1 MMKNN
6 NKNQAVNP
14 FLPSYEYVPDGEP
27 HIFGDRVYLYG
38 SHDRFG
44 GTKYCMND
52 YVCYSAPVDDLT
64 DWKYEGISYHKE
76 QDPAWEKGNIIQ
88 APDVAQ
94 GPDGRYYLYYAL
106 GMIPFVSVA
115 VANRPQ
121 GPFEYYG
128 AVQYEDGIP
137 VGMKEHDVFMFD
149 PGIFVDEDGR
159 IWLYTGFAPKPEG
172 IYLEFAKEVQLDGA
186 YVTELL
192 PDMRTAKSA
201 PKRFLP
207 KIGDSA
213 GSGFEGHEFY
223 EAASMRKKDG
233 IYYFVYSSIKSHE
246 LCYAF
251 SNHPDRDFRYGGIL
265 VSNGNVGFQGNE
277 DAEYYTGNTHGG
289 LLNLKERWYIFY
301 HRQTNRC
308 EFSRQACAEEIS
320 FRNGRFAQ
328 AEMTSCG
335 LNGGPLT
342 GEGIYPAYIACVLQG
357 KDGAYAYNDSQ
368 DIDPDDYPYMTQT
381 GEDREADGD
390 QYIANMRD
398 GAVAGFKY
406 FRFSGERRFVI
417 QISGN
422 ANGKLEILTD
432 FKGKVLDE
440 IPVKAAGEM
449 TQVSSKN
456 LVIDGVQAIYFR
468 YRGAGT
474 VNLHAFEII

>member
-1 MMKNN
+1 MKNN

-64 DWKYEGISYHKE
+64 DWKYEGISYRKE

-186 YVTELL
+186 Y
-192 PDMRTAKSA
+192 
-201 PKRFLP
+201 
-207 KIGDSA
+207 
-213 GSGFEGHEFY
+213 
-223 EAASMRKKDG
+223 
-233 IYYFVYSSIKSHE
+233 
-246 LCYAF
+246 
-251 SNHPDRDFRYGGIL
+251 
-265 VSNGNVGFQGNE
+265 
-277 DAEYYTGNTHGG
+277 
-289 LLNLKERWYIFY
+289 
-301 HRQTNRC
+301 
-308 EFSRQACAEEIS
+308 
-320 FRNGRFAQ
+320 
-328 AEMTSCG
+328 
-335 LNGGPLT
+335 
-342 GEGIYPAYIACVLQG
+342 
-357 KDGAYAYNDSQ
+357 AYNDSQ

-406 FRFSGERRFVI
+406 FRFSGESRFVI

-422 ANGKLEILTD
+422 ANGKLEVLTD

-449 TQVSSKN
+449 TQVNSKN

-468 YRGAGT
+468 YRGAGA